1 MTNREKV
8 LNLMEGKSMDEL
20 IWAPRMKLWQD
31 AHERLGT
38 LPEKYRDKSL
48 IEVEKMLGAV
58 AADSARL
65 SWVQRD
71 IEPEG
76 QIMQTT
82 FDSVEVEKN
91 TEGTTETIT
100 YKTPIGTVTEA
111 HSINVEAVKKG
122 FPMQKHQSEH
132 LIKEEKDYEIVE
144 YIYNDISYVP
154 TYEAYLD
161 FENSLNNHGVPV
173 VHLDRDPMYLIMQ
186 NLIGYNQ
193 FFYEFYDRKKKVDH
207 LYEVLCEKA
216 KEFTEIA
223 IHSPAKIL
231 LAAYHYDGRMV
242 SPQFYNE
249 YFKPFLKPFAK
260 ELIKRDKYIGFH
272 ADADVIGLMD
282 TVLDTG
288 LIFMDC
294 FITAPMVSTTLKD
307 ALKKWEDKVVIYGG
321 VPSNLL
327 LPSICSDADF
337 EDFLKDMFQT
347 IKDYPCRI
355 LLGVADNVMP
365 EVDFS
370 RVERIAEMVE
380 DFKM

>member
-8 LNLMEGKSMDEL
+8 LNLMEGKSLGEL
-20 IWAPRMKLWQD
+20 IWAPRMKLWHD
-31 AHERLGT
+31 AHERLKT
-38 LPEKYRDKSL
+38 LPEKYNGKSL

-65 SWVQRD
+65 SWVHRD
-71 IEPEG
+71 AQPDG
-76 QIMQTT
+76 QIMQFNFNT
-82 FDSVEVEKN
+82 VEVEKK

-111 HSINVEAVKKG
+111 HSINVEAVRKG

-144 YIYNDISYVP
+144 YLYKDMTFIP
-154 TYEAYLD
+154 TYENYLE
-161 FENSLNNHGVPV
+161 FENSLDNHGVPIV
-173 VHLDRDPMYLIMQ
+173 NLDRDPMYLIMQ

-242 SPQFYNE
+242 SPQFYDE

-294 FITAPMVSTTLKD
+294 FITSPMVSTTLKD
-307 ALKKWEDKVVIYGG
+307 ALKVWEDKVVIYGG

-355 LLGVADNVMP
+355 LLGIADNVMP

-380 DFKM
+380 NFKS